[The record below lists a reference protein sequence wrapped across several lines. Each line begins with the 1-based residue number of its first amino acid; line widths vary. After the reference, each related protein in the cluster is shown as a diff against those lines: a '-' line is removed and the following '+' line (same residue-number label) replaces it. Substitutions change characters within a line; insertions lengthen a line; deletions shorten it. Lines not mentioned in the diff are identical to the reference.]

1 MAASSQSSS
10 NQIVVVF
17 QGNMNVAPGTQTLP
31 KAQLTQGIKYLFKIF
46 EILVKLQLVFVW
58 QGQEIHIST
67 LTNPSNTEQ
76 RTY

>member
-1 MAASSQSSS
+1 
-10 NQIVVVF
+10 
-17 QGNMNVAPGTQTLP
+17 MNVAPGTQTLP
-31 KAQLTQGIKYLFKIF
+31 KAQLTQGIKYLFKAEASTSF